1 MRSRPDE
8 ATAAAMLG
16 RALLLALAVVLLVL
30 AGPTEQHVFIYQ
42 GF

>member
-8 ATAAAMLG
+8 PTAAAMFG
-16 RALLLALAVVLLVL
+16 RALLLALAVALLVL
-30 AGPTEQHVFIYQ
+30 EGPAAQHVFIYQ